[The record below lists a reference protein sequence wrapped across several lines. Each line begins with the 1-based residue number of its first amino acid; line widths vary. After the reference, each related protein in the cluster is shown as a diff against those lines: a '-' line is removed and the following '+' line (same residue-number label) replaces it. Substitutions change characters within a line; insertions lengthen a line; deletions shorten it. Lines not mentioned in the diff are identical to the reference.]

1 MHLAKYLVV
10 VDYIKMPNMGHIAKG
25 KPQSVTM
32 KTKICTEGLQ
42 SIHFHNV

>member
-1 MHLAKYLVV
+1 
-10 VDYIKMPNMGHIAKG
+10 MPNMGHIAKE

-42 SIHFHNV
+42 SIDFHNV

>member
-1 MHLAKYLVV
+1 MHLAKDLGV
-10 VDYIKMPNMGHIAKG
+10 VDYIKMPTMGHIAKG

-42 SIHFHNV
+42 SIHFHNL